1 VPAPLD
7 TYTGFK
13 EHNSTVQS
21 LTNLTE
27 KLVENVGT
35 AVNVLGNV
43 TSKVVCLESFELYE
57 TNAIKKGV
65 DFDWIR
71 SAGCSV
77 HYQGKE
83 EGIVRGV
90 TRISI
95 PWCCK
100 QKNLSMNEASRQ
112 KVIKMKFQIFT
123 PVGQHMEQ
131 SP

>member
-1 VPAPLD
+1 MPSPLD
-7 TYTGFK
+7 IYKGFK
-13 EHNSTVQS
+13 EHSSTVQS

-27 KLVENVGT
+27 KLVDNVGT
-35 AVNVLGNV
+35 DV
-43 TSKVVCLESFELYE
+43 TLLEKVMSKVARLESVELYV

-71 SAGCSV
+71 SAGCSL

-83 EGIVRGV
+83 EGIVSGV

-100 QKNLSMNEASRQ
+100 QKNQLMNEDSRQ
-112 KVIKMKFQIFT
+112 KVIKMKFQILSH
-123 PVGQHMEQ
+123 Q
-131 SP
+131 